1 MKNTEKMQL
10 YEKIC
15 PYFVFEESTESIIIR
30 KDAPAEIHE
39 YFVSI
44 KKFWT
49 SNLDYNKVIT
59 MNNINWEKAE
69 WAENI
74 KITFK
79 DGSEIMCSGAGLETA
94 DEFDDPDEKFDTFF
108 VDTKSGGLALDVSE
122 IKSIDFCN

>member
-44 KKFWT
+44 KNFGRA
-49 SNLDYNKVIT
+49 I
-59 MNNINWEKAE
+59 
-69 WAENI
+69 
-74 KITFK
+74 
-79 DGSEIMCSGAGLETA
+79 
-94 DEFDDPDEKFDTFF
+94 
-108 VDTKSGGLALDVSE
+108 
-122 IKSIDFCN
+122 